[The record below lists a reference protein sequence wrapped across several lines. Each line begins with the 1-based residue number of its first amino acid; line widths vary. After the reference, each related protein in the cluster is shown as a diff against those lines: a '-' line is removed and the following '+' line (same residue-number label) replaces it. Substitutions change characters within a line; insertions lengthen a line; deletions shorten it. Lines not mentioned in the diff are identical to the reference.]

1 MGTFKQ
7 RGTSPDKAVEKCVV
21 KIEENSYN
29 RSSIQ
34 KDSAGKDVSFECR
47 LVVSIYQKAGV
58 VKTYKMIFEQ
68 TDTLHAVYDKSA
80 CSNRFVIDP
89 KLLKDTINH
98 FPRQLDEISFL
109 TTEKNVLIRSWASG
123 ALISDSNIAYGDN
136 QANTANR
143 GIFGA
148 NGSLAGDSNRT
159 MQTELIMES
168 EEFDLFVIETNQKSQ
183 DPSLN
188 DFLFTE
194 LTFGLREF
202 KSILQYAEAANA
214 PLQAF
219 FDNGGDPILISIS
232 EDQFDLNSKLGANTT
247 RPRKKKRPENNSYG
261 YNSSNNSNIS
271 GFSSKEINIDGVNAE
286 FVLAT
291 VSDSTLSNQHTSQS
305 SLQSIKRI
313 VKQYTESQLASQKR
327 SQPNDDKFA
336 NANFSQTQ
344 TQTQPLSP
352 TTKNQKANSQVS
364 QSSHLIEN
372 IFNPNL
378 SNSQSSNN
386 HNAFDPSLDDK
397 ENTRKISI
405 QKLVDLK
412 SRFKSAADEQV
423 SSNILNADSRANNIS
438 NIIDSFKKN
447 PQLSTISRDPIE
459 IDTSNN
465 LPENP
470 LQIDP
475 PVFINHN
482 VKILDKGNNL
492 NIPPIPKSLP
502 NTNQDYSS
510 DFSLINNNIDSEN
523 LEDANDSMLRTP
535 NSLNPNY
542 KEYDNNFTSINAS
555 VSNMDGRELDASKN
569 TNSSAHKIQ
578 DNIPYYLPQKNDDQ
592 NTDTNTSSQ
601 LNTTNALKRPILL
614 KKGGNSIILS
624 DSPESQPSDSSKISH
639 ENINAPT
646 YLSINTANNN
656 NKHISNN
663 QNDSKKKTTFTI
675 FGSDH
680 SSS

>member
-47 LVVSIYQKAGV
+47 LVVSIFQKAGV

-123 ALISDSNIAYGDN
+123 ALISDSNMTYRDN

-183 DPSLN
+183 TQNPSLD

-232 EDQFDLNSKLGANTT
+232 EDQFDLNSKLNANTT

-261 YNSSNNSNIS
+261 YNSSHNSNIS

-336 NANFSQTQ
+336 NGNFSQTQ

-352 TTKNQKANSQVS
+352 TTKNEKAISQTS
-364 QSSHLIEN
+364 QSSHLLEN

-378 SNSQSSNN
+378 DNSQSSNN
-386 HNAFDPSLDDK
+386 HNAFDPSLGDK
-397 ENTRKISI
+397 ESTRKISI

-423 SSNILNADSRANNIS
+423 SSKILNTNSRANNIT
-438 NIIDSFKKN
+438 NIIDSFRNN
-447 PQLSTISRDPIE
+447 PRPSSTSKDPLE

-470 LQIDP
+470 LLIDQ

-482 VKILDKGNNL
+482 VKILDKGSNL
-492 NIPPIPKSLP
+492 NSPPISKSLP

-523 LEDANDSMLRTP
+523 MEDANDSMLRTP

-542 KEYDNNFTSINAS
+542 REYDNNYTSINAS
-555 VSNMDGRELDASKN
+555 VSNMDGRELDVPKN
-569 TNSSAHKIQ
+569 TDSLARNIQ
-578 DNIPYYLPQKNDDQ
+578 DNIPYNLPQKNIDQ
-592 NTDTNTSSQ
+592 NTDANTSSQ
-601 LNTTNALKRPILL
+601 LNTTNVLKRPILL

-624 DSPESQPSDSSKISH
+624 DSPEPQPTDLSKITH
-639 ENINAPT
+639 ENINLTTNLP
-646 YLSINTANNN
+646 IN
-656 NKHISNN
+656 
-663 QNDSKKKTTFTI
+663 
-675 FGSDH
+675 
-680 SSS
+680 